1 MKMGELPIDQE
12 RLGRPAR
19 LAGRQDERP
28 SARHRNAARVLDN
41 TGQGKDTVCEL
52 LNPTQ
57 VGWLLIELGVRVGR
71 CRARALA
78 DPRGQRRH
86 RQSLRDQCSAR
97 AHQPN
102 ALAAS
107 GRRLGALIRALFT

>member
-28 SARHRNAARVLDN
+28 SARHRNAARLLDN

-78 DPRGQRRH
+78 DPRGQHGIGRAYETSALLELTNPMRLQH
-86 RQSLRDQCSAR
+86 PADGSAR
-97 AHQPN
+97 
-102 ALAAS
+102 
-107 GRRLGALIRALFT
+107 

>member
-71 CRARALA
+71 CRARALETSALLELTNPMRLQHPA
-78 DPRGQRRH
+78 DG
-86 RQSLRDQCSAR
+86 SAR
-97 AHQPN
+97 
-102 ALAAS
+102 
-107 GRRLGALIRALFT
+107 